1 MTMTVVDE
9 GRAGTSSGTAEGAG
23 GSPRRAGL
31 LRRVLKNE
39 VARFAAGGLL
49 AALLVG
55 AGTFVVVSR
64 DAEDQAIQHAKDITQ
79 VEATGIVQPALS
91 DSLLARDPAAI
102 GALDTI
108 VRQRILSSDVVR
120 VKLWTADGTVI
131 YSDERRLIGRDFDLD
146 GAELAALHGGAVDA
160 GVSDLTDAENQYERS
175 FGKLLQVYL
184 PVHTPD
190 GTPLL
195 FETYQRYEAISQ
207 YQQSVWSSFLP
218 VLLVGLAHPLRRAD
232 PPRRG
237 HGAAPARLAGRAPG
251 AARARHQ
258 RLRAGAP
265 ADRPR
270 PPRRRR
276 AAPGGGDL
284 LAERAGPAA
293 DLRRRVA
300 APAADVPD
308 VEHAAGET
316 RAAMRDLRTL
326 IVEIAPPNLH
336 AEGIDNALR
345 DLLEPLAA
353 NGVAVSLDAPHD
365 TALSAATTTSS
376 SASPRRRC
384 ATPASTP
391 APPTSTCACT
401 TAATTSASRST
412 TTGAASAPPTWRAG
426 AATATSA
433 SACSATSSPTP
444 AARCA
449 SSLRAAAGEP
459 ASRSR
464 CPADGRAHPPAHRRR
479 PPPGAARALRALRRG
494 ERHRGRR
501 RRRRRRGGG
510 RASRWRSSPTWCS
523 WTSPC
528 RAWTASRR
536 PGGCSPIRPEARVVM
551 LTSFADH
558 ERVMEALDSGAVG
571 YILKDAESD
580 ELLRGV
586 RAAAGGDSPLSPRAA
601 RALITARR
609 GRRPFEELTGRELDV
624 LKLVARGL
632 SNKQIAWRL
641 AISEKTVKAHM
652 TSIFGRIGVAD
663 RTQAA
668 LWAQRH
674 GVV

>member
-1 MTMTVVDE
+1 M
-9 GRAGTSSGTAEGAG
+9 
-23 GSPRRAGL
+23 
-31 LRRVLKNE
+31 
-39 VARFAAGGLL
+39 
-49 AALLVG
+49 
-55 AGTFVVVSR
+55 VSR

-79 VEATGIVQPALS
+79 VEAIGIVQPALS
-91 DSLLARDPAAI
+91 DSLLHRDAAAI
-102 GALDTI
+102 GALDVI
-108 VRQRILSSDVVR
+108 VRQRILSADVVR
-120 VKLWTADGTVI
+120 VKLWTADGTI
-131 YSDERRLIGRDFDLD
+131 LYSDESRLIGRRFPLD
-146 GAELAALHGGAVDA
+146 PGEQAIFHGGPVQA
-160 GVSDLTDAENQYERS
+160 GVSDLTDAENVYERS

-184 PVHTPD
+184 PVHTPG

-218 VLLVGLAHPLRRAD
+218 VLLVGLAILFVVQIPLAL
-232 PPRRG
+232 G
-237 HGAAPARLAGRAPG
+237 MAR
-251 AARARHQ
+251 
-258 RLRAGAP
+258 RLRASLAERQVLLERVITASEQERRRIARDLHDGVVQRLAAVTFSLSALARRLTSHGATGAP
-265 ADRPR
+265 A
-270 PPRRRR
+270 
-276 AAPGGGDL
+276 AT
-284 LAERAGPAA
+284 
-293 DLRRRVA
+293 
-300 APAADVPD
+300 VPD

-345 DLLEPLAA
+345 DLLEPLAG
-353 NGVAVSLDAPHD
+353 NGVTHDA
-365 TALSAATTTSS
+365 
-376 SASPRRRC
+376 RC
-384 ATPASTP
+384 ATRHRAVGGDDDAALPRRPGGVAQHRQARRRLARRGAPAQP
-391 APPTSTCACT
+391 RRPRAPGDRRRRPRLQRCRPRELAV
-401 TAATTSASRST
+401 
-412 TTGAASAPPTWRAG
+412 
-426 AATATSA
+426 ATATWVSA
-433 SACSATSSPTP
+433 SCATSWPTP
-444 AARCA
+444 AARCG
-449 SSLRAAAGEP
+449 SRPSRARGRRW
-459 ASRSR
+459 RSR
-464 CPADGRAHPPAHRRR
+464 FRADERTAHPPPHRRR
-479 PPPGAARALRALRRG
+479 PPACAPRPRAAVRRG
-494 ERHRGRR
+494 AGHRGHRQLPATVSRR
-501 RRRRRRGGG
+501 S
-510 RASRWRSSPTWCS
+510 ASRSPSSPTSCS

-528 RAWTASRR
+528 PGMDGIEATRR
-536 PGGCSPIRPEARVVM
+536 LLAIRPEARVVM

-580 ELLRGV
+580 ELLRAV

-609 GRRPFEELTGRELDV
+609 GRRPFEELTSRELDV